1 MVEKMP
7 SLSRVNLLAKVG
19 TVLAMFVLAVPVP
32 SFAEEKPTTP
42 PATTKPKKAEKGHKI
57 SAARETAILD
67 FVKTN
72 HAELIPLLEGIKEK
86 APAEYAAAMIDLDR
100 TLTRLEKIKDAMP
113 ARYEAQLVDW
123 KMTSR
128 IRLLTARLAFSNDP
142 DAVETELRA
151 AVRERLEKRLTAQRA
166 EREQALHRV
175 EKLNSSINDLSTNMD
190 SLIDK
195 EVTQLKAARP
205 ALQAKVPKKAKPS
218 AAVETP
224 EAKLGEKPETKPE
237 VKPEA
242 KLEAKPDAK
251 LEAKPETN
259 GEKK

>member
-1 MVEKMP
+1 MVWKISGSSVINLRAKM
-7 SLSRVNLLAKVG
+7 G
-19 TVLAMFVLAVPVP
+19 TVLAAFVFAAAGP
-32 SFAEEKPTTP
+32 SFAEEKTTTP
-42 PATTKPKKAEKGHKI
+42 PAAVKPKKAEKAAKGPKI
-57 SAARETAILD
+57 SATRETAILD

-86 APAEYAAAMIDLDR
+86 APAEYSAAMIDLDR
-100 TLTRLEKIKDAMP
+100 TLTRLEKIKDNMP

-142 DAVETELRA
+142 AAVETELRT
-151 AVRERLEKRLTAQRA
+151 AVRERLEKRLAAQQA
-166 EREQALHRV
+166 EREQVLQRI

-218 AAVETP
+218 ATVEP
-224 EAKLGEKPETKPE
+224 PVAKSAEE
-237 VKPEA
+237 
-242 KLEAKPDAK
+242 PDAK
-251 LEAKPETN
+251 LEIKPEAKFPEAKLQVKPESN